1 MPKVSVIVPIY
12 NAEKFLENCVNSVR
26 AQDFQDWELLL
37 IDDGS
42 KDATGALCDRCAE
55 TDSRI
60 RVFHKENGGVSTA
73 RNLGL
78 LKMRGEYL
86 AFLDVD
92 DAYEPDCLSTLM
104 ETLERAGADS
114 AACAHLNLLP
124 DGGAYP
130 EPVLPEGIYGERAIR
145 EKIVYPL
152 LGERLRQP
160 VFNGFI
166 WRYLYTASIVRDNG
180 ITFDGAY
187 LEDEL
192 FLMEYFCCAKK
203 LAVTE
208 KPLYRYLQNPASATH
223 KYMPDLLGVFN
234 RFMERKEAVAE
245 KYHLSGARPQWRENS
260 NWAGLLIAV
269 GNEYARGNRKSPH
282 EKRKAVETLCAM
294 PQFARAVSVIQ
305 PEGMTRNKQ
314 MVAKLIQGRHFFILS
329 QMYRIKN
336 RC

>member
-1 MPKVSVIVPIY
+1 MPKVSIIVPAY
-12 NAEKFLENCVNSVR
+12 NAEKFIESCVSSVQ
-26 AQDFQDWELLL
+26 AQDLQDWELLL

-42 KDATGALCDRCAE
+42 KDSTGTLCDQYAAKD
-55 TDSRI
+55 TRI
-60 RVFHKENGGVSTA
+60 RVFHKENGGVSAA

-92 DAYEPDCLSTLM
+92 DTYEPGFLSTLLRI
-104 ETLERAGADS
+104 LEKAGADS
-114 AACAHLNLLP
+114 AACAHLNLT
-124 DGGAYP
+124 P
-130 EPVLPEGIYGERAIR
+130 EGSRYSETVLPEGEYDTLEIR

-166 WRYLYTASIVRDNG
+166 WRYLYTSSIVRENE

-192 FLMEYFCCAKK
+192 FLMEYFCNAKR

-223 KYMPDLLGVFN
+223 KYMPDFLKVFGK
-234 RFMERKEAVAE
+234 FMERKETVAE
-245 KYHLSGARPQWRENS
+245 KYRLNDARPMWRENS

-269 GNEYARGNRKSPH
+269 GNEYARGNPKSLR
-282 EKRKAVETLCAM
+282 EKQKAVEAICAA
-294 PQFARAVSVIQ
+294 PQFAQAISAVC

-314 MVAKLIQGRHFFILS
+314 LVSKLIRGRHFWLLS
-329 QMYRIKN
+329 QMYHAKN
-336 RC
+336 CG

>member
-1 MPKVSVIVPIY
+1 MPKISIIVPAY
-12 NAEKFLENCVNSVR
+12 NAEKFIGSCVSSVR
-26 AQDFQDWELLL
+26 AQDLQDWELLL

-42 KDATGALCDRCAE
+42 RDSTGALCDRYAVE
-55 TDSRI
+55 DTRI
-60 RVFHKENGGVSTA
+60 RVFHKENGGVSAA

-92 DAYEPDCLSTLM
+92 DAYEPGFLSTLLRI
-104 ETLERAGADS
+104 LERAGADS
-114 AACAHLNLLP
+114 AACAHLNLTP
-124 DGGAYP
+124 EGGRYS
-130 EPVLPEGIYGERAIR
+130 ETVLPEGEYDTLDIR
-145 EKIVYPL
+145 GKIVYPL

-166 WRYLYTASIVRDNG
+166 WRYLYTSSIVRENG

-192 FLMEYFCCAKK
+192 FLMEYFCNAKR

-223 KYMPDLLGVFN
+223 KYMPDFLKVFGK
-234 RFMERKEAVAE
+234 FMERKETVAE
-245 KYHLSGARPQWRENS
+245 KYRLNDAKPMWRENS

-269 GNEYARGNRKSPH
+269 GNEYARGNQKSLR
-282 EKRKAVETLCAM
+282 EKQRAVKAICAT
-294 PQFARAVSVIQ
+294 PQFAQAISAIY
-305 PEGMTRNKQ
+305 PAGMTRNKQ
-314 MVAKLIQGRHFFILS
+314 LVSKLIRGGHFWLLS
-329 QMYRIKN
+329 QMYHVKN
-336 RC
+336 HG

>member
-1 MPKVSVIVPIY
+1 MPKISVIVPVY
-12 NAEKFLENCVNSVR
+12 NAERFLGNCVDSVE

-42 KDATGALCDRCAE
+42 KDATAALCDRRAE
-55 TDSRI
+55 GDPRI

-78 LKMRGEYL
+78 LEMRGEYL

-92 DAYEPDCLSTLM
+92 DSYEPDCLSTLM
-104 ETLERAGADS
+104 GLLEKSGADS
-114 AACAHLNLLP
+114 AACAHLNLMP
-124 DGGAYP
+124 DGSTSP
-130 EPVLPEGIYGERAIR
+130 EPVLPAGVYDAAAIR
-145 EKIVYPL
+145 EQIVYPL

-166 WRYLYTASIVRDNG
+166 WRYLYTASIVRENG

-192 FLMEYFCCAKK
+192 FLMEYFCSAKK

-223 KYMPDLLGVFN
+223 KYMPDFLKVFGG
-234 RFMERKEAVAE
+234 FMERKEAVAE
-245 KYHLSGARPQWRENS
+245 KYHLSEARPQWRENS
-260 NWAGLLIAV
+260 GWAGLLIAV
-269 GNEYARGNRKSPH
+269 GNEYARGNRKSLR
-282 EKRKAVETLCAM
+282 EKQRAVESFCAM
-294 PQFARAVSVIQ
+294 PRFARAVSAIQ

-314 MVAKLIQGRHFFILS
+314 MVAKLIQKRQFWLLS

-336 RC
+336 RS